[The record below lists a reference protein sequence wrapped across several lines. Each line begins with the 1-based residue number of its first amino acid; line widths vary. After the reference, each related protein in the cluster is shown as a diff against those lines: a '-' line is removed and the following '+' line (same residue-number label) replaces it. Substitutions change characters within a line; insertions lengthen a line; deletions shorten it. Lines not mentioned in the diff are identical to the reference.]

1 MLHLSAT
8 DEFKNLQSHKGNWMK
23 IPIDPSDDV
32 DKNQYSTEAHLIYG
46 ESQDPRW
53 DYSHHLV
60 PPISASA
67 TFRLDSAQRGAQGF
81 TEFAHSSDELTVT
94 SKAPIYIYD
103 RLGEPNKDMLEE
115 NLAYA
120 EGGDI
125 AVSFASGMGAI
136 AGVLGILTGTGSEV
150 LAHKLLYGCTYS
162 LLTTWYPRLK
172 IDATFIDSTDP
183 EEVRRHI
190 TKRTR
195 VVYLESPI
203 NPTLELVD
211 LAAVVH
217 VVKEA
222 NAGRSNEER
231 IYTVV
236 DSTFATPFCQRPLKH
251 GIDFVVHSL
260 TKAIGGF
267 GTDIGGVVIGPQWSK
282 DMLVLYRKDFGGV
295 LSAKSAWPVLVTG
308 LPSLAVRMRQMQSTA
323 MKVAEFLGTCSE
335 IAQVVYPGLSSF
347 AQYELARRQM
357 CDYDGNFAPG
367 SMIYFIMK
375 GENPHDSLARAERF
389 INHVAKNAYCIT
401 LAVSLGNI
409 RTLIEHPGSMTHSAI
424 PADEQVAKGLNPGG
438 VRLAI
443 GLEKPDDIIQD
454 LRRSL
459 GATRIGAPLEVADF
473 EL

>member
-1 MLHLSAT
+1 MTVPLAINRREERLIEKAT
-8 DEFKNLQSHKGNWMK
+8 PMK
-23 IPIDPSDDV
+23 PLCDTSEDSQKPE
-32 DKNQYSTEAHLIYG
+32 YSTEAHLIYG

-81 TEFAHSSDELTVT
+81 TEFAHSSDELSVT

-115 NLAYA
+115 NIAFA

-125 AVSFASGMGAI
+125 AVSFASGMAAI
-136 AGVLGILTGTGSEV
+136 SGVLGILTGTGSEIV
-150 LAHKLLYGCTYS
+150 AHKTLYGCTYS
-162 LLTTWYPRLK
+162 LLTNWYPRLK
-172 IDATFIDSTDP
+172 IDATFTDFTDP
-183 EEVRRHI
+183 EEVRKTISR
-190 TKRTR
+190 RTR
-195 VVYLESPI
+195 VVYLETPI
-203 NPTLELVD
+203 NPTLELID
-211 LAAVVH
+211 IAAIVQ

-222 NAGRSNEER
+222 NATRSKEDR

-236 DSTFATPFCQRPLKH
+236 DSTFATPFCQRPLKL
-251 GIDFVVHSL
+251 GADFVVHSL

-282 DMLVLYRKDFGGV
+282 DMLMLYRKDFGGI

-308 LPSLAVRMRQMQSTA
+308 LPSLAVRMRQMQMTA
-323 MKVAEFLGTCSE
+323 VKVAEFLASCSE
-335 IAQVVYPGLSSF
+335 IECVRYPGLPSF
-347 AQYELARRQM
+347 GQFELAQRQM
-357 CDYDGNFAPG
+357 RDYDGDFAPG

-375 GENPHDSLARAERF
+375 GESPHDSLVRAERF

-424 PADEQVAKGLNPGG
+424 PPADQVAKGLDPGG

-443 GLEKPDDIIQD
+443 GLEKPGDIIQD
-454 LRRSL
+454 LLRSL
-459 GATRIGAPLEVADF
+459 EATRIGIPLETADL